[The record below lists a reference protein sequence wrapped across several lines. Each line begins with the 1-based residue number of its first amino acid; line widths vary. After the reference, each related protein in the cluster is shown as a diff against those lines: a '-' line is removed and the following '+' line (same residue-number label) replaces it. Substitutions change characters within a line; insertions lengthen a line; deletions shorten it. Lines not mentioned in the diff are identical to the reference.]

1 MPPFNYYRRTWYRRP
16 QWRWRR
22 RRRPGRWRART
33 AVRRRYTRRRRVR
46 RRRLLKYRHKKL
58 KTITVRQWQPDNI
71 RKCRIKGQLCLLT
84 CGRNKINNNFILTA
98 ESIIPVGEA
107 GGGGFSILQLT
118 LRALYDEYIHWR
130 NWWTNSNCGLPL
142 ARYDGCTIKFYN
154 SNDTDYIVTAQHTGP
169 FEVTVDSY
177 LNTQPSRHIM
187 NRKSFVVPKLN
198 PNKKRK
204 PYIKKRF
211 KPPALFMN
219 KWYFQQDIL
228 NTPLI
233 LLIISACSFDQMYA
247 PNNQISTNTTFLS
260 LNTDLFQ
267 NPYWE
272 KDADDIA
279 YYPKVTGTVNTG
291 LYSSDIHQINN
302 PQNFKNLFP
311 LYHTTRYKEMPHNIP
326 TDYDFDKFKEPK
338 NWYNPFT
345 ISAHENH
352 LQTPIYYAQAPTT
365 EQQFNG
371 TNSKKLSILPI
382 TGLYQTCRYN
392 PFRDKGQGNIFYIKC
407 TKKQEGSFTTIPT
420 DNRLVLRDFPIW
432 LALWG
437 WISWLQ
443 KSKPV
448 YHLLEDYQ
456 LVFQSP
462 YVEPKLKCYVPLDQY
477 FTHNDGQN
485 LTETD
490 KQHWHPKL
498 EFQTETL
505 SKLAETGPATPKINK
520 QNQIQIHALYNFH
533 FRWGGCPA
541 PMETICDPSTQEK
554 FPTPYNL
561 LQELNVED
569 PETPKET
576 YIYKF
581 DERDGL
587 LTKTASKRLKQD
599 FDTPKYFT
607 EFGSKDPQLQIFP
620 PTDQTQKETK
630 ETSPQKKELLQQLD
644 LLRDHQQQLQRR
656 IDRLT
661 KRQKLFPI
669 Q

>member
-1 MPPFNYYRRTWYRRP
+1 MPPFKYYRRTWYRRP

-22 RRRPGRWRART
+22 RRWPRRWRART
-33 AVRRRYTRRRRVR
+33 AIRRRYTRRRRVR

-84 CGRNKINNNFILTA
+84 CGKNKINNNFILTA

-118 LRALYDEYIHWR
+118 LRALYDEYVHWR
-130 NWWTNSNCGLPL
+130 NWWTTSNCGLPL

-187 NRKSFVVPKLN
+187 NRRSFVVPKLN

-233 LLIISACSFDQMYA
+233 LLIVSACDFDQMYA
-247 PNNQISTNTTFLS
+247 PNDQISTNTTFIS

-272 KDADDIA
+272 KDDINTP
-279 YYPKVTGTVNTG
+279 YYPKVTGTLNTG
-291 LYSSDIHQINN
+291 LYSSDIEHNEN
-302 PQNFKNLFP
+302 PKNFTKLYP
-311 LYHTTRYKEMPHNIP
+311 LYHTTRYKSMPHTIP
-326 TDYDFDKFKEPK
+326 ENYNFTKFKNPD

-345 ISAHENH
+345 ITAHENN

-365 EQQFNG
+365 DDQFQGNA
-371 TNSKKLSILPI
+371 TPTLSILPI

-392 PFRDKGQGNIFYIKC
+392 PFKDKGQGNIFYIKC
-407 TKKQEGSFTTIPT
+407 TKKQEGSFTTLPT

-477 FTHNDGQN
+477 FTHNDGKN

-554 FPTPYNL
+554 FPTPYNI

-581 DERDGL
+581 DERQGL

-599 FDTPKYFT
+599 FDSPKYFT

-620 PTDQTQKETK
+620 PTDQTQKETTQTCPK
-630 ETSPQKKELLQQLD
+630 EKELLQQLN

-656 IDRLT
+656 IERLN

-669 Q
+669 V